1 MKYFTLILIVAA
13 SFNALSQS
21 DTPCGAPA
29 LAPATGCVNTV
40 GNTAALT
47 YANNAANGGTP
58 SCAAP
63 GAPDGWY
70 SFTTT
75 TAGSYVITLSSG
87 GGSPMTD
94 TGLGIYNGPCGTPT
108 QIACN
113 DDAIGLFSSITT
125 ALTAATTYYIRV
137 WRYSAGTGTF
147 NVCVTSPPV
156 AATNTTCALPNPICS
171 GSPIVFTANTGGAAA
186 SVVNPGNNYGCLFTS
201 PNPSWYYFKIA
212 TAGNIAID
220 ITAGSDID
228 FALWGPY
235 ANLPT
240 ALGACNAYP
249 APLDCSYSTA
259 AVEQANALG
268 VVPGQIYVLLV
279 TNYANTVQ
287 SITVNTAV
295 GNTATTDCSIVA
307 LSASF
312 GDVTALE
319 TDNGALVSWFT
330 YSEHNTARFDIM
342 HSTNGTEW
350 TKIGSET
357 AALNSSELKNYAF
370 TDTRMSQG
378 NNYYKLIEYDLDNT
392 TYESKTVSLYRDNRG
407 ITLYPNPTNGLVNIS
422 AQQTITN
429 VQVNDL
435 NGTMVHST
443 QANDKG
449 VVLNL
454 NQLKKGTYFV
464 NVQTTYNRFVERIV
478 IE

>member
-1 MKYFTLILIVAA
+1 M
-13 SFNALSQS
+13 
-21 DTPCGAPA
+21 
-29 LAPATGCVNTV
+29 
-40 GNTAALT
+40 
-47 YANNAANGGTP
+47 
-58 SCAAP
+58 
-63 GAPDGWY
+63 
-70 SFTTT
+70 
-75 TAGSYVITLSSG
+75 
-87 GGSPMTD
+87 
-94 TGLGIYNGPCGTPT
+94 
-108 QIACN
+108 
-113 DDAIGLFSSITT
+113 
-125 ALTAATTYYIRV
+125 
-137 WRYSAGTGTF
+137 
-147 NVCVTSPPV
+147 
-156 AATNTTCALPNPICS
+156 
-171 GSPIVFTANTGGAAA
+171 
-186 SVVNPGNNYGCLFTS
+186 
-201 PNPSWYYFKIA
+201 
-212 TAGNIAID
+212 
-220 ITAGSDID
+220 
-228 FALWGPY
+228 
-235 ANLPT
+235 
-240 ALGACNAYP
+240 GACNAYP